1 MATIIDDSVNKRDN
15 STPDLPG
22 KWQSSEKWFVWAVIG
37 IVLLVT
43 SIPYMYAY
51 LSTPVDKVF
60 MGIMLDV
67 PDHAQYFSW
76 MKELTTQ
83 NLAANKMTP
92 EVNQPLFF
100 NLLWWSLGRLGKLT
114 GLDFAVM
121 YQLMRVAAIILFL
134 LVAYRMCR
142 WFLKDDPRRKTAF
155 LLISFTSGLGWILV
169 MIKYLSGNEL
179 LFPLDV
185 YIAEGN
191 TFLGMLGY
199 PHFIAAAL
207 YIFSFELLLR
217 GQVKGQLRY
226 AVWAGLFTLF
236 LGWQHAYDLVSIYTV
251 WLAYAILLTI
261 REKKLPWYAI
271 KSGLI
276 LGVISVWPALYSV
289 MLTSLDPVWKAV
301 LKQFANAGV
310 YTPNLLHL
318 PILFGITFVLALIG
332 LIYMNPLRLKKLDDR
347 QLFLVGWFV
356 ITFGLIYLPVDYQI
370 HLLNGWQVPM
380 SILAVIAIFDVL
392 APRVLKSNSRLAK
405 LKPTTMQWILAA
417 GILVLVIPTNLY
429 LWTWRFVD
437 LSRHSYPYYLYKD
450 ELDAMGWLEN
460 NAGPEDVV
468 LSSLTTGQYVPAL
481 TGMHAYLAHWAQTLD
496 FFSKSQNVDDF
507 LQGNLD
513 EEKQMQILKDGSVDY
528 VFWGPAEKAAGSA
541 AALNLSV
548 LKPVYTN
555 PLVTIFRVGNI
566 N

>member
-1 MATIIDDSVNKRDN
+1 M
-15 STPDLPG
+15 
-22 KWQSSEKWFVWAVIG
+22 VIG

-51 LSTPVDKVF
+51 LSTPADKVF

-76 MKELTTQ
+76 MRELTTQ

-114 GLDFAVM
+114 GLNFAVM

-142 WFLKDDPRRKTAF
+142 WFLKDDTRRKTAF
-155 LLISFTSGLGWILV
+155 LLISFTSGLGWVLV
-169 MIKYLSGNEL
+169 MVKYLSGNEL

-236 LGWQHAYDLVSIYTV
+236 LGWQHAYDLVSIYVV
-251 WLAYAILLTI
+251 WLAYAILLAT
-261 REKKLPWYAI
+261 RDKKLPWYAI

-318 PILFGITFVLALIG
+318 PILFGITFILALDWSDLFEPTALEKVGRSPIVPGG
-332 LIYMNPLRLKKLDDR
+332 LVCDHIRIDLPAGRLSDPL
-347 QLFLVGWFV
+347 
-356 ITFGLIYLPVDYQI
+356 Y
-370 HLLNGWQVPM
+370 
-380 SILAVIAIFDVL
+380 
-392 APRVLKSNSRLAK
+392 
-405 LKPTTMQWILAA
+405 
-417 GILVLVIPTNLY
+417 
-429 LWTWRFVD
+429 
-437 LSRHSYPYYLYKD
+437 
-450 ELDAMGWLEN
+450 
-460 NAGPEDVV
+460 
-468 LSSLTTGQYVPAL
+468 
-481 TGMHAYLAHWAQTLD
+481 
-496 FFSKSQNVDDF
+496 
-507 LQGNLD
+507 
-513 EEKQMQILKDGSVDY
+513 
-528 VFWGPAEKAAGSA
+528 
-541 AALNLSV
+541 
-548 LKPVYTN
+548 
-555 PLVTIFRVGNI
+555 
-566 N
+566 